1 MASPKP
7 PRCGGQ
13 EFHEQNEHYYR
24 DSQLLNE
31 EKIHTK
37 GNWDGL
43 NVILSIPSM
52 WKIDKITK
60 ESK

>member
-1 MASPKP
+1 MTSTKCAL
-7 PRCGGQ
+7 CGGQ

-31 EKIHTK
+31 KTYTK

-43 NVILSIPSM
+43 NVILSYSFYV
-52 WKIDKITK
+52 KNR
-60 ESK
+60 

>member
-1 MASPKP
+1 MASTNC
-7 PRCGGQ
+7 PRCGDQ

-31 EKIHTK
+31 EKTYTK

-43 NVILSIPSM
+43 NVILSYSFYV
-52 WKIDKITK
+52 KNR
-60 ESK
+60 